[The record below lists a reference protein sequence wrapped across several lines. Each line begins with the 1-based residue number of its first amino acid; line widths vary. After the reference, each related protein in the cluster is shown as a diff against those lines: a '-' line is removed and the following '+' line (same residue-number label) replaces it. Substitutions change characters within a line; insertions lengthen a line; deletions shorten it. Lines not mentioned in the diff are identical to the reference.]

1 MITVGTG
8 KTAAIPEDKS
18 SGIAVSLFA
27 KFSREAF

>member
-18 SGIAVSLFA
+18 SGIAFSLFTKSA
-27 KFSREAF
+27 REAF